1 MTTIPIPASV
11 VEAGA
16 KALPMI
22 VSWRCSDPQCGDSTW
37 DHDCEIPPDRLD
49 LSGAQAVLV
58 AAFSLGETHQ
68 QWRVLVH
75 PHDLQGPIFSDRVE
89 ADEFFAWCRRSNR
102 SPSMQTRHVFSLAG
116 EDGWETRTNWK
127 DD

>member
-1 MTTIPIPASV
+1 MTIIPIPAAV

-22 VSWRCSDPQCGDSTW
+22 ESGCPDPQCGDSTW
-37 DHDCEIPPDRLD
+37 DHECQLGGPGQLN
-49 LSGAQAVLV
+49 LSRAQAVLV
-58 AAFSLGETHQ
+58 AALSLGETHQ

-75 PHDLQGPIFSDRVE
+75 PHDPQGPIFSTRVE
-89 ADEFFAWCRRSNR
+89 ADEFFVWCRRSNR
-102 SPSMQTRHVFSLAG
+102 SPSIQTRYVFSLAG